1 MQSLKHWTEEEY
13 LAFER
18 ASETR
23 HEFVNGDVYAMSGAS
38 LRHARLLNN
47 LFLSLGPQARRRG
60 CEAYGQGVQVRI
72 RQIRDTRYYYPD
84 LVISCDSEDDDT
96 HTLARPCLIVEVLS
110 PTTALTDHREKKRA
124 YLSLPSLKQYVLVD
138 QDLAHIESLR
148 REGEGWL
155 QELLSQGD
163 RLRLEC
169 VEAEL
174 DFETIYAGVDVQQ
187 PMA

>member
-38 LRHARLLNN
+38 LRHARLVNN
-47 LFLSLGPQARRRG
+47 LFLALGPKARSQG
-60 CEAYGQGVQVRI
+60 CETYSQGAQVRI

-84 LVISCDSEDDDT
+84 LVVACDSSEDDT

-124 YLSLPSLKQYVLVD
+124 YLSLPSLRQYVLVD

-148 REGEGWL
+148 RDGEGWQ
-155 QELLSQGD
+155 QELLSPGD
-163 RLRLEC
+163 SLRLEC
-169 VEAEL
+169 VDMDI
-174 DFETIYAGVDVQQ
+174 DFQTIYAGIEVQSS
-187 PMA
+187 

>member
-1 MQSLKHWTEEEY
+1 MKHWTEDEY

-18 ASETR
+18 VSETR

-38 LRHARLLNN
+38 LRHGDIVGNIFAAVAVKAR
-47 LFLSLGPQARRRG
+47 SKG
-60 CEAYGQGVQVRI
+60 CAAYTQGSQVRV

-84 LVISCDSEDDDT
+84 VVVACDRTEDDT

-124 YLSLPSLKQYVLVD
+124 YLALPSLRQYVLVD

-148 REGEGWL
+148 RDGEGWM
-155 QELLSQGD
+155 QELLAPGD

-169 VEAEL
+169 EELEL
-174 DFETIYAGVDVQQ
+174 DFETIYAGLEL
-187 PMA
+187 